1 MIYLVAKN
9 YKKICTVGSSF
20 NIFKL
25 QVLAKFSI
33 FSCLICNRLK
43 TKILSKLTFQ
53 ISYASHMFWSRRDV
67 RVHFQKR
74 SIIATTGRGAD
85 FAHLIGLVYD
95 ILTKNIYSLLILK
108 LTCKD
113 IFFCFSCQSFET
125 VHNHQRVSESNHF
138 LSIFLQVYVRPD
150 LVLIFTLLQ
159 NFFYIT
165 NIFVIA
171 GTNKMF
177 QKWQNIIQFCM
188 KLSHCHR
195 NIVTCMF
202 WVRKKVT
209 HE

>member
-1 MIYLVAKN
+1 MTRVFSNSQTPCGEGGRLRPSHRLV
-9 YKKICTVGSSF
+9 S
-20 NIFKL
+20 
-25 QVLAKFSI
+25 
-33 FSCLICNRLK
+33 
-43 TKILSKLTFQ
+43 TK
-53 ISYASHMFWSRRDV
+53 
-67 RVHFQKR
+67 
-74 SIIATTGRGAD
+74 
-85 FAHLIGLVYD
+85 VYG
-95 ILTKNIYSLLILK
+95 ILTKNIYSLLNLK

-113 IFFCFSCQSFET
+113 IFFCFSYQRFET

-171 GTNKMF
+171 GTNKMY

-202 WVRKKVT
+202 WVRKKVA
-209 HE
+209 HEKVKIVSPP